1 MPDKVSEEL
10 QRALK
15 SIADEFDLDERP
27 VRERQIRQWKK
38 LWFYWCGFT
47 RIWWDDVAHDWR
59 VYDDANYDTNGMGYY
74 DKPIN
79 IFRAYLESII
89 AALSSTVP
97 AIKCIPDDANSTAD
111 VLTAKGGTKI
121 AELIYK
127 HNDAPLLWAKAL
139 WIYCTQGMIAARSY
153 SHSHPSFGLLDV
165 EQYEDQEEELEAR
178 VCPLCGMDLDL
189 SSSLN
194 EADEYDPSS
203 DDVALHYLLLEGKTI
218 CPQCSEAVDP
228 ELQKQKVVIP
238 RLVGITSQ
246 AKARQAIEVY
256 GGLFVRVPNWARSQD
271 ECPYLAYEYETH
283 YTNVYKDFPDLRD
296 NFNTTDGVIDD
307 FGNAAYERW
316 GRLSPE
322 YYGEYPKHTPTVRH
336 WWLRNSAFEA
346 CKDETLRK
354 ELKKKYPDGVHV
366 VWVND
371 QFAHA
376 ENENLDDHWTLTYNP
391 LSQYVHFD
399 PLGLLVTSVQE
410 ITQDLTSLTLQTIEH
425 GIPQIFAD
433 PTVLNFENYSKTET
447 MPGGIYPARNKAGK
461 SLSEGFHMVSTAT
474 LSAEVMPFG
483 NQVQSLGQFASGAL
497 PSLWGGQSARGSET
511 AAEYS
516 MSRNQ
521 SLQRLQ
527 ITWKMVNYWWKGV
540 FSKVIPA
547 YIKDMMDDERLVKEQ
562 YGRFVNIL
570 IKKSELDGK
579 IGSIEVESSD
589 RLPSTWGQVKDTVMQ
604 LLEMKDPMINSMF
617 QTPENL
623 GVLQDAIG
631 LEGFEVPGSA
641 DREKQYEEI
650 EILMMSA
657 PIQQPPDPQL
667 MMMIQ
672 QNPQMMQDPM
682 IQQQLQPQEMPSIMP
697 EFEVDN
703 HQVEG
708 DICRGWLVS
717 EFGRTAKVEN
727 PEGYK
732 NVMLHLKMHIQM
744 LQQLQAPPPPQA
756 QGENPAKNKLRPL
769 SENTDAKQPA
779 GVPVNQ

>member
-1 MPDKVSEEL
+1 
-10 QRALK
+10 
-15 SIADEFDLDERP
+15 
-27 VRERQIRQWKK
+27 
-38 LWFYWCGFT
+38 
-47 RIWWDDVAHDWR
+47 
-59 VYDDANYDTNGMGYY
+59 
-74 DKPIN
+74 
-79 IFRAYLESII
+79 
-89 AALSSTVP
+89 
-97 AIKCIPDDANSTAD
+97 
-111 VLTAKGGTKI
+111 
-121 AELIYK
+121 
-127 HNDAPLLWAKAL
+127 
-139 WIYCTQGMIAARSY
+139 
-153 SHSHPSFGLLDV
+153 
-165 EQYEDQEEELEAR
+165 
-178 VCPLCGMDLDL
+178 
-189 SSSLN
+189 
-194 EADEYDPSS
+194 
-203 DDVALHYLLLEGKTI
+203 
-218 CPQCSEAVDP
+218 
-228 ELQKQKVVIP
+228 
-238 RLVGITSQ
+238 
-246 AKARQAIEVY
+246 
-256 GGLFVRVPNWARSQD
+256 
-271 ECPYLAYEYETH
+271 
-283 YTNVYKDFPDLRD
+283 
-296 NFNTTDGVIDD
+296 
-307 FGNAAYERW
+307 
-316 GRLSPE
+316 
-322 YYGEYPKHTPTVRH
+322 
-336 WWLRNSAFEA
+336 LRNSAFEA